1 MNLHRVSVLFFLALL
16 TQIAFANWLEDFLTR
31 AQEEE
36 EANPP
41 IDCVVD
47 LETANVVWK
56 CFKHDCVVDWE
67 TASVVWK
74 CFEHCECRRHP
85 IIQRPR
91 NGGVPCPDRRGRTQI
106 FCQVGDTKR
115 YRSLEYSGAIPEP
128 VVAPEEETF

>member
-41 IDCVVD
+41 I
-47 LETANVVWK
+47 
-56 CFKHDCVVDWE
+56 DCVVDWE